1 MPGEALGNCR
11 EREMRSVD
19 TVPVISGAVPS
30 TREVLWKRSGTEP
43 AAPGS
48 LRRMAPARA
57 MPPRRITT
65 RQSARELRMYSSLS
79 LNDTLPD
86 RFVSEFSLV
95 SEAGTKIPPTYW
107 QYQNRFYY
115 R

>member
-1 MPGEALGNCR
+1 
-11 EREMRSVD
+11 
-19 TVPVISGAVPS
+19 
-30 TREVLWKRSGTEP
+30 
-43 AAPGS
+43 
-48 LRRMAPARA
+48 

-95 SEAGTKIPPTYW
+95 SEAGTKVPPTYW
-107 QYQNRFYY
+107 QYQYRFYY
-115 R
+115 RRAEKWPQNLSRGLVSADQRTGYSNDTKINP